1 MIAASAPW
9 AHRLAG
15 VLGTVVVLAALTACP
30 RAGRVG
36 ATAPSDLPADVP
48 GLLRYTDE
56 ALAEPPAFARALAAA
71 MRGLELAPRD
81 AGLAWRGARAAFEL
95 ADAETDSA
103 TALRHAECGLQLAE
117 RGIAADEG
125 CGPCHYYLALTL
137 GIVARTR
144 STAGALEMVK
154 RVATHGKRAL
164 VLVPA
169 FASGGPGR
177 LLGLLYA
184 RVPPWPTS
192 FGDLEEAQRLLRAA
206 VEAFPAFPLNRLFLA
221 ETLMLDKHYDQARR
235 ELKMVLSAPREGEWA
250 RIGARWRREAQKLQR
265 RIILREKDEE

>member
-1 MIAASAPW
+1 MPRNTASPLPVRPSLTRKTSEGRDSPSLAARTAVAAAS
-9 AHRLAG
+9 
-15 VLGTVVVLAALTACP
+15 
-30 RAGRVG
+30 
-36 ATAPSDLPADVP
+36 
-48 GLLRYTDE
+48 
-56 ALAEPPAFARALAAA
+56 
-71 MRGLELAPRD
+71 
-81 AGLAWRGARAAFEL
+81 
-95 ADAETDSA
+95 
-103 TALRHAECGLQLAE
+103 
-117 RGIAADEG
+117 
-125 CGPCHYYLALTL
+125 
-137 GIVARTR
+137 
-144 STAGALEMVK
+144 AGALEMVK